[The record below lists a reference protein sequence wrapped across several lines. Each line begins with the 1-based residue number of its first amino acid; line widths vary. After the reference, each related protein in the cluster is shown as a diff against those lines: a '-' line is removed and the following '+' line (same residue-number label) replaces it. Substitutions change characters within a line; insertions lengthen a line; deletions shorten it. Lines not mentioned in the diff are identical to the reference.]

1 MSIFITTPYPVILF
15 SHDTLLKEKKRR
27 DTLVVREE
35 GEMLARAPPPCFN
48 FPAGNNNNFCNR
60 SEIVRLFRTRG
71 GGGVVSSGGFTRRPL
86 ETSSSYDDSTD
97 DGFVIIGA
105 ADKEN
110 GFSPPPPSSDSIP
123 SESGRRNGSR
133 SRGVTA
139 SFGRLK
145 AQKVKALVGKVTQKK
160 QRMSHSEEDEDEDDA
175 SDDGDFAED
184 EGFVGSSSILDLMRK
199 KLAMKAIP
207 RSGKSVERKEVKRF
221 SKVQESRES
230 RRDLDR
236 LGGDDEDTDDT
247 DNEREGSRS
256 SYSKGYAAN
265 SRGKGGRLSV
275 ARDVDP
281 FEGRDRAID
290 EVSNPRKYTDNE
302 RAGSRSS
309 YSRDSAVN
317 SRGKEDKCFV
327 AKHLDTFQGRD
338 KAYDEVYNPQRFS
351 NNERGGSYSKGSAGN
366 SRGWGDRRS
375 VVYARDMDDW
385 REQRNKTNATRETG
399 FFSRKTFAE
408 IGCSQVMMKALKEQ
422 NFDRPAHIQALAF
435 APVIDGK
442 SCIIA
447 DQSGSGKTLS
457 YLIPVIQRLR
467 EEELQGISKSSPGC
481 PRVIVL
487 VPTAELASQVLAN
500 CRSISKS
507 GVPFRSMVVTGGFRQ
522 RTQLENLE
530 QGVDVLIATP
540 GRFTYLMKE
549 GILGLS
555 NLRCAILD
563 EVDILFGDDEFE
575 AALQSL
581 INSSPVTAQYLFVTA
596 TLPLEIYNKLV
607 EVFPDCEVVMG
618 PRVHRVSNALEEI
631 LVDCSGDDNAEKT
644 PETAFQ
650 NKKTALLQI
659 VEESPVPKTIIFCN
673 KIETCRKVE
682 NIFKRVDRKERQL
695 HVLPFHAALAQGS
708 RLTNMEEF
716 TSSQPEENSLFL
728 VCTDRASRGID
739 FSGVDHV
746 VLFDFPRDPSEYV
759 RRVGRT
765 ARGAR
770 GEGKAFIFVVGK
782 QVGLAQRIIERNQK
796 GHPVHDV
803 PNAYEFTT

>member
-1 MSIFITTPYPVILF
+1 
-15 SHDTLLKEKKRR
+15 
-27 DTLVVREE
+27 
-35 GEMLARAPPPCFN
+35 MLARAPPPCFN
-48 FPAGNNNNFCNR
+48 FPARNNNNICNR
-60 SEIVRLFRTRG
+60 SEIVRLFRNRG

-97 DGFVIIGA
+97 DGFVIITA
-105 ADKEN
+105 ADKDN
-110 GFSPPPPSSDSIP
+110 GFSHPPPPSSDSIP

-160 QRMSHSEEDEDEDDA
+160 QHMSHSEEDEDEDDA
-175 SDDGDFAED
+175 SDDGDFNED

-207 RSGKSVERKEVKRF
+207 RSGKSFEKKEVQRF
-221 SKVQESRES
+221 SKVRESRES
-230 RRDLDR
+230 RKDFDR
-236 LGGDDEDTDDT
+236 LGGDDEDI
-247 DNEREGSRS
+247 EREGSRS
-256 SYSKGYAAN
+256 SYSKGYDAN
-265 SRGKGGRLSV
+265 SRGKGDRLSV
-275 ARDVDP
+275 ARDLDP

-317 SRGKEDKCFV
+317 SRGREDKRFV
-327 AKHLDTFQGRD
+327 AKDLDTFQGRD

-408 IGCSQVMMKALKEQ
+408 IGCSQDMMKALKEQ

-447 DQSGSGKTLS
+447 EQSGSGKTLS

-659 VEESPVPKTIIFCN
+659 VEENPVPKTIIFCN

-716 TSSQPEENSLFL
+716 TLSQPEENSLFL

-782 QVGLAQRIIERNQK
+782 QVRLAQRIIERNQK

-803 PNAYEFTT
+803 PSAYESTT

>member
-1 MSIFITTPYPVILF
+1 
-15 SHDTLLKEKKRR
+15 
-27 DTLVVREE
+27 
-35 GEMLARAPPPCFN
+35 MLARAPPPSFN
-48 FPAGNNNNFCNR
+48 FPARSNICNR
-60 SEIVRLFRTRG
+60 REIVRLFRNG
-71 GGGVVSSGGFTRRPL
+71 GSGGVVARAGFVRRPL

-97 DGFVIIGA
+97 DGFIIISSV
-105 ADKEN
+105 DKEN
-110 GFSPPPPSSDSIP
+110 EFSPPPTPDLLSSIP
-123 SESGRRNGSR
+123 SESTRRNASR

-160 QRMSHSEEDEDEDDA
+160 QHMSHNEEEDEDDA
-175 SDDGDFAED
+175 SDEDYPAD
-184 EGFVGSSSILDLMRK
+184 EGFGSSSILDLMRK

-207 RSGKSVERKEVKRF
+207 RAGKSAEIKEVKRV
-221 SKVQESRES
+221 SKVRESRES
-230 RRDLDR
+230 RRDLNRLEGDYEDVEEVSNPDR
-236 LGGDDEDTDDT
+236 FT
-247 DNEREGSRS
+247 DNERAGSRS

-275 ARDVDP
+275 ARDLDS
-281 FEGRDRAID
+281 FEGHDRAID
-290 EVSNPRKYTDNE
+290 EVSNPRKFNDNE

-309 YSRDSAVN
+309 YSSRDSSAN
-317 SRGKEDKCFV
+317 SRGREDRRFV
-327 AKHLDTFQGRD
+327 AKELNTFQGRD
-338 KAYDEVYNPQRFS
+338 KAYDEVYNPRRFTD
-351 NNERGGSYSKGSAGN
+351 NERGGSHLSYSKGSDTN

-385 REQRNKTNATRETG
+385 RENRNKTNATRETG

-408 IGCSQVMMKALKEQ
+408 IGCSEDMMKALKEQ
-422 NFDRPAHIQALAF
+422 NFDRPAHIQAMAF
-435 APVIDGK
+435 SPVIDGK

-447 DQSGSGKTLS
+447 DQSGSGKTLA
-457 YLIPVIQRLR
+457 YLVPAIQRLR
-467 EEELQGISKSSPGC
+467 EEELQGQSNSSSGC

-540 GRFTYLMKE
+540 GRFMYLMNE

-581 INSSPVTAQYLFVTA
+581 IKSSPVTAQYLFVTA

-618 PRVHRVSNALEEI
+618 PRVHRVSNALEEF

-659 VEESPVPKTIIFCN
+659 IEENPVSKTIIFCN

-695 HVLPFHAALAQGS
+695 HVLPFHAALSQES
-708 RLTNMEEF
+708 RLTNMQEF

-782 QVGLAQRIIERNQK
+782 QVGLARRIIERNQK

>member
-1 MSIFITTPYPVILF
+1 
-15 SHDTLLKEKKRR
+15 
-27 DTLVVREE
+27 
-35 GEMLARAPPPCFN
+35 MLARAPPPSVT
-48 FPAGNNNNFCNR
+48 FPARNKVCNR
-60 SEIVRLFRTRG
+60 REIVRLFRN
-71 GGGVVSSGGFTRRPL
+71 GGGVITRAGFTRRPL
-86 ETSSSYDDSTD
+86 EASCSNEVVSDSTD
-97 DGFVIIGA
+97 DGFIVIKA
-105 ADKEN
+105 EHRETELYPPP
-110 GFSPPPPSSDSIP
+110 PPPPSIPP
-123 SESGRRNGSR
+123 SESSRRNGSR

-160 QRMSHSEEDEDEDDA
+160 QQVSRNEEEEDEDDDI
-175 SDDGDFAED
+175 FED
-184 EGFVGSSSILDLMRK
+184 EEFGGSSILDLMRK

-207 RSGKSVERKEVKRF
+207 SSGKSSEVKRF
-221 SKVQESRES
+221 SRVRESREL
-230 RRDLDR
+230 R
-236 LGGDDEDTDDT
+236 DTDRSQT
-247 DNEREGSRS
+247 NERDSN
-256 SYSKGYAAN
+256 GYAAAN
-265 SRGKGGRLSV
+265 SRGRGDRPSNAKNLDTFKGS
-275 ARDVDP
+275 
-281 FEGRDRAID
+281 DRAAG
-290 EVSNPRKYTDNE
+290 EFANPRKFSDNE

-309 YSRDSAVN
+309 YSKDSSAAN
-317 SRGKEDKCFV
+317 SRGREDRRFVNKES
-327 AKHLDTFQGRD
+327 DTYQRRD
-338 KAYDEVYNPQRFS
+338 RATTDEFS
-351 NNERGGSYSKGSAGN
+351 DARYFNDNERAGSHYSYSRGGAGN

-375 VVYARDMDDW
+375 VVYARDMEDW
-385 REQRNKTNATRETG
+385 RERGNKTKSTRETG
-399 FFSRKTFAE
+399 FFSRKSFAE
-408 IGCSQVMMKALKEQ
+408 VGCSEGMMKALKEN

-435 APVIDGK
+435 APVVDGK

-447 DQSGSGKTLS
+447 DQSGSGKTLA
-457 YLIPVIQRLR
+457 YLVPVIQRLR
-467 EEELQGISKSSPGC
+467 EEELQGLSKSSSGC

-500 CRSISKS
+500 CRLISKS
-507 GVPFRSMVVTGGFRQ
+507 GVPFRSMVVTGGFKQ

-540 GRFTYLMKE
+540 GRFTYLMNE

-563 EVDILFGDDEFE
+563 EVDILFGDEEFE
-575 AALQSL
+575 SALQNL
-581 INSSPVTAQYLFVTA
+581 ISSSPVTAQYLFVTA

-618 PRVHRVSNALEEI
+618 PRVHRVSNALEEV
-631 LVDCSGDDNAEKT
+631 LVDCSGDDYAEKT

-650 NKKTALLQI
+650 NKKAALLQI
-659 VEESPVPKTIIFCN
+659 IEENPVAKTIIFCN

-682 NIFKRVDRKERQL
+682 NIFKRLDRNERQL
-695 HVLPFHAALAQGS
+695 HVLPFHAALAQGA

-716 TSSQPEENSLFL
+716 TSSHPEDHSLFL

-770 GEGKAFIFVVGK
+770 GEGKAFVFVVGK
-782 QVGLAQRIIERNQK
+782 QVTLARRIIERNQK

>member
-1 MSIFITTPYPVILF
+1 
-15 SHDTLLKEKKRR
+15 
-27 DTLVVREE
+27 
-35 GEMLARAPPPCFN
+35 MLAGAPPPYFH
-48 FPAGNNNNFCNR
+48 FPARYYNCNLR
-60 SEIVRLFRTRG
+60 ETVRLFRYGG
-71 GGGVVSSGGFTRRPL
+71 GGGVVARAAFTRRPL

-105 ADKEN
+105 ADREN
-110 GFSPPPPSSDSIP
+110 ESSPPPSSDLLTSIP
-123 SESGRRNGSR
+123 SESGKRNGSR
-133 SRGVTA
+133 SRGVSA

-145 AQKVKALVGKVTQKK
+145 AQKVKALVGKVAQKK
-160 QRMSHSEEDEDEDDA
+160 QHMAHSDEEDEDDA
-175 SDDGDFAED
+175 FDDDYSAD
-184 EGFVGSSSILDLMRK
+184 EGFGSSSILDLMRK

-207 RSGKSVERKEVKRF
+207 RSGKSVEKKEVKKF
-221 SKVQESRES
+221 TKVRESRES
-230 RRDLDR
+230 RRDLD
-236 LGGDDEDTDDT
+236 GFEEDDEDIDDQFT
-247 DNEREGSRS
+247 DNERAGSRS

-265 SRGKGGRLSV
+265 SRGKGDRLSV
-275 ARDVDP
+275 ARDLGS
-281 FEGRDRAID
+281 FEGGERATD
-290 EVSNPRKYTDNE
+290 AVSNPRKYTDNE
-302 RAGSRSS
+302 RAGSQYS
-309 YSRDSAVN
+309 YSTDSAAN
-317 SRGKEDKCFV
+317 SRGRDDKRFV
-327 AKHLDTFQGRD
+327 AKELRTFQGRD
-338 KAYDEVYNPQRFS
+338 KAYDEVYNPQRFTD
-351 NNERGGSYSKGSAGN
+351 NERGGSHFSYSKGSTGN

-385 REQRNKTNATRETG
+385 REQRNKTNATKETG

-408 IGCSQVMMKALKEQ
+408 IGCSEDMMKALKEH
-422 NFDRPAHIQALAF
+422 NFDRPAHIQAMAF

-457 YLIPVIQRLR
+457 YLVPVIQRLR
-467 EEELQGISKSSPGC
+467 EEELQGQSKSSPGC

-540 GRFTYLMKE
+540 GRFMYLMNE

-618 PRVHRVSNALEEI
+618 PRVHRVSNALEEF

-659 VEESPVPKTIIFCN
+659 IEENPVSKTIIFCN

-695 HVLPFHAALAQGS
+695 HVLPFHAALSQES
-708 RLTNMEEF
+708 RLKNMKEF

-782 QVGLAQRIIERNQK
+782 QVALARRIIERNQK

>member
-1 MSIFITTPYPVILF
+1 
-15 SHDTLLKEKKRR
+15 
-27 DTLVVREE
+27 
-35 GEMLARAPPPCFN
+35 MLARVPPPSLT
-48 FPAGNNNNFCNR
+48 FPARNKVCNR
-60 SEIVRLFRTRG
+60 RETALLFRN
-71 GGGVVSSGGFTRRPL
+71 GGVGGVLARAGFTRRPL
-86 ETSSSYDDSTD
+86 ETSASSEVVNESTD
-97 DGFVIIGA
+97 DGFIVIRPEGQ
-105 ADKEN
+105 EN
-110 GFSPPPPSSDSIP
+110 EFYPPPSSDLLSSIP
-123 SESGRRNGSR
+123 SESTRRNGSR

-160 QRMSHSEEDEDEDDA
+160 QHMSHNAEQKEGDA
-175 SDDGDFAED
+175 SDEDHSAD
-184 EGFVGSSSILDLMRK
+184 EGFGSSSILDLMRE
-199 KLAMKAIP
+199 KLSMKAA
-207 RSGKSVERKEVKRF
+207 RGSGKSVEPKEVKRF
-221 SKVQESRES
+221 SKVREH
-230 RRDLDR
+230 REPRDLDR
-236 LGGDDEDTDDT
+236 LEGHDGNINEVSNPPKST
-247 DNEREGSRS
+247 DNERSGSRS
-256 SYSKGYAAN
+256 SYSKGSAAN
-265 SRGKGGRLSV
+265 SRGREDRRFV
-275 ARDVDP
+275 AKESDTFQR
-281 FEGRDRAID
+281 RDRATD
-290 EVSNPRKYTDNE
+290 EVSNSRKFTDNE

-309 YSRDSAVN
+309 YS
-317 SRGKEDKCFV
+317 
-327 AKHLDTFQGRD
+327 
-338 KAYDEVYNPQRFS
+338 
-351 NNERGGSYSKGSAGN
+351 KGSASN

-375 VVYARDMDDW
+375 VVYARDMEDW
-385 REQRNKTNATRETG
+385 RERRDMEDWRERGNKTKATRETG

-408 IGCSQVMMKALKEQ
+408 IGCSEYLMKALKEH

-435 APVIDGK
+435 PPVADGK

-447 DQSGSGKTLS
+447 DQSGSGKTLA
-457 YLIPVIQRLR
+457 YLVPVIQRLR
-467 EEELQGISKSSPGC
+467 EEELQGQSKSSPGC

-487 VPTAELASQVLAN
+487 VPTSELASQVLAN

-540 GRFTYLMKE
+540 GRFMYLMKE

-563 EVDILFGDDEFE
+563 EVDILFGDEEFE

-581 INSSPVTAQYLFVTA
+581 IDSSPVTAQYLFVTA

-618 PRVHRVSNALEEI
+618 PRVHRVSNALEEV

-644 PETAFQ
+644 PETAFL
-650 NKKTALLQI
+650 NKKAALLQI
-659 VEESPVPKTIIFCN
+659 VEENPVPKTIIFCN

-682 NIFKRVDRKERQL
+682 NIFKRFDRNERQL
-695 HVLPFHAALAQGS
+695 HVLPFHAALSQES

-716 TSSQPEENSLFL
+716 TSSHPEDNSLFL

-770 GEGKAFIFVVGK
+770 GEGKAFVFVVGK
-782 QVGLAQRIIERNQK
+782 QVSLARRIIERNQK

>member
-1 MSIFITTPYPVILF
+1 
-15 SHDTLLKEKKRR
+15 
-27 DTLVVREE
+27 
-35 GEMLARAPPPCFN
+35 MLARAPPPSIT
-48 FPAGNNNNFCNR
+48 FPARNKVCNR
-60 SEIVRLFRTRG
+60 REIVRLFRNG
-71 GGGVVSSGGFTRRPL
+71 GGGVVTRAGFTRRPL
-86 ETSSSYDDSTD
+86 ETSCSNEVVNDSTD
-97 DGFVIIGA
+97 DGFIVIKA
-105 ADKEN
+105 EHHEKE
-110 GFSPPPPSSDSIP
+110 FYPPPPSSIP
-123 SESGRRNGSR
+123 SESSRRNGSR

-145 AQKVKALVGKVTQKK
+145 AQKVKALVGKVTKEK
-160 QRMSHSEEDEDEDDA
+160 QHVSRNEEEEDEDDA
-175 SDDGDFAED
+175 SDENSFED
-184 EGFVGSSSILDLMRK
+184 EEFGGSSILDLMRK
-199 KLAMKAIP
+199 KLASSSG
-207 RSGKSVERKEVKRF
+207 RSSGF
-221 SKVQESRES
+221 SKVRESREL
-230 RRDLDR
+230 RGTDR
-236 LGGDDEDTDDT
+236 LQGHDEVSNRQA
-247 DNEREGSRS
+247 NERARS
-256 SYSKGYAAN
+256 DSNGYAAN
-265 SRGKGGRLSV
+265 SRGRGDRLPLTKDLETFKRRE
-275 ARDVDP
+275 RDV
-281 FEGRDRAID
+281 G
-290 EVSNPRKYTDNE
+290 EVSNPRKFSDNE

-309 YSRDSAVN
+309 YSKDSAAN
-317 SRGKEDKCFV
+317 SRGREDRRFV
-327 AKHLDTFQGRD
+327 AKESDTYQRRD
-338 KAYDEVYNPQRFS
+338 RATDEFS
-351 NNERGGSYSKGSAGN
+351 DARYFNDNERAGSHFSYSKGSSGN

-375 VVYARDMDDW
+375 VVYARDIEDW
-385 REQRNKTNATRETG
+385 RERGNRTKSTKETG
-399 FFSRKTFAE
+399 FFSRKSFAE
-408 IGCSQVMMKALKEQ
+408 VGCSEDMMKALKEH

-435 APVIDGK
+435 APVVDGK

-447 DQSGSGKTLS
+447 DQSGSGKTLA
-457 YLIPVIQRLR
+457 YLVPVIQRLR
-467 EEELQGISKSSPGC
+467 EEELQGQSKSSSGC

-500 CRSISKS
+500 CRLISKS

-540 GRFTYLMKE
+540 GRFTYLMNE

-563 EVDILFGDDEFE
+563 EVDILFGDEEFE
-575 AALQSL
+575 AALQNL

-618 PRVHRVSNALEEI
+618 PRVHRVSNSLEEV

-650 NKKTALLQI
+650 NKKAALLQI
-659 VEESPVPKTIIFCN
+659 IEENPVAKTIIFCN

-682 NIFKRVDRKERQL
+682 NIFKRLDRNERQL
-695 HVLPFHAALAQGS
+695 HVLPFHAALAQGA

-716 TSSQPEENSLFL
+716 TSSHPENHSLFL

-770 GEGKAFIFVVGK
+770 GEGKAFVFVVGK
-782 QVGLAQRIIERNQK
+782 QVALARRIIERNQK

>member
-1 MSIFITTPYPVILF
+1 
-15 SHDTLLKEKKRR
+15 
-27 DTLVVREE
+27 
-35 GEMLARAPPPCFN
+35 MLARAPPPSVT
-48 FPAGNNNNFCNR
+48 FPARSKVCSNR
-60 SEIVRLFRTRG
+60 REIVRLFR
-71 GGGVVSSGGFTRRPL
+71 GGVVTRGGFTRRPL
-86 ETSSSYDDSTD
+86 ETSCSSKVVNDSAD
-97 DGFVIIGA
+97 DGFVVIKAGNQE
-105 ADKEN
+105 KELY
-110 GFSPPPPSSDSIP
+110 PPPPSSIP
-123 SESGRRNGSR
+123 SESSRRNGSR
-133 SRGVTA
+133 SRGVTG

-160 QRMSHSEEDEDEDDA
+160 QLASRDEEEEEEDEDED
-175 SDDGDFAED
+175 SFED
-184 EGFVGSSSILDLMRK
+184 EGYGSSSILDLMRK
-199 KLAMKAIP
+199 KLAMKDLP
-207 RSGKSVERKEVKRF
+207 RSGKSSEVKGF
-221 SKVQESRES
+221 SRVRESREV
-230 RRDLDR
+230 RGTDR
-236 LGGDDEDTDDT
+236 FQGHDEVPNRQS
-247 DNEREGSRS
+247 NERAGSRNADS
-256 SYSKGYAAN
+256 NGYAAN
-265 SRGKGGRLSV
+265 SRGRGAVGG
-275 ARDVDP
+275 
-281 FEGRDRAID
+281 
-290 EVSNPRKYTDNE
+290 EVSNLGKFSDNE

-309 YSRDSAVN
+309 YSKDAAAN
-317 SRGKEDKCFV
+317 SRGREDRRFVTKES
-327 AKHLDTFQGRD
+327 DTYQRRD
-338 KAYDEVYNPQRFS
+338 RAADEFS
-351 NNERGGSYSKGSAGN
+351 DTRYFTDNERAGSHYSYSRGAAGGS

-375 VVYARDMDDW
+375 DVYARDMEDW
-385 REQRNKTNATRETG
+385 RERGNRTKPAKETG
-399 FFSRKTFAE
+399 FFSRKSFAE
-408 IGCSQVMMKALKEQ
+408 VGCSEDMMKALKE
-422 NFDRPAHIQALAF
+422 NSFDRPAHIQALAF
-435 APVIDGK
+435 APVVDGK

-447 DQSGSGKTLS
+447 DQSGSGKTLA
-457 YLIPVIQRLR
+457 YLVPVIQRLR
-467 EEELQGISKSSPGC
+467 EEELQGLSKSSSGC

-500 CRSISKS
+500 CRLISKS

-540 GRFTYLMKE
+540 GRFTYLMNE

-563 EVDILFGDDEFE
+563 EVDILFGDEEFE
-575 AALQSL
+575 AALQNL
-581 INSSPVTAQYLFVTA
+581 ISSSPVTAQYLFVTA

-618 PRVHRVSNALEEI
+618 PRVHRVSNALEEV

-650 NKKTALLQI
+650 NKKAALIQI
-659 VEESPVPKTIIFCN
+659 IEENPVAKTIIFCN

-682 NIFKRVDRKERQL
+682 NIFKRLDRNERQL
-695 HVLPFHAALAQGS
+695 HVLPFHAALAQGA

-716 TSSQPEENSLFL
+716 TSSHPEDHSLFL

-739 FSGVDHV
+739 FTGVDHV

-770 GEGKAFIFVVGK
+770 GEGKAFVFVVGK
-782 QVGLAQRIIERNQK
+782 QVTLARRIIERNQK